1 MKHSIWLCALAVV
14 VLVACGGGGSSSQFS
29 ALLGSL
35 VNAQST
41 SGAPATQVTPVTM
54 RIANAPV
61 PVKGSDGLFHVVYEL
76 ELTNF
81 TGDNVAIQGLDVLD
95 ASNGSVVAT
104 LAAADIAQ
112 RLVVRDKAAVKG
124 SLGPSQVGLVYMH
137 VSFNGQAPIP
147 ATLAHRVSASID
159 QTPIVETAGRIQLA
173 APTALVLGAPLR
185 GARYIA
191 GDGCCDSVRHVR
203 ATLPLNGQLFTAQR
217 FAIDWEQL
225 DEQGRIYV
233 GDPKLPAS
241 YIIYGK
247 PIYAVADGRVVSALD
262 GLPDTPPG
270 ALPPS
275 IPIEQADGNHVV
287 VDLGG
292 GSFALFAHMK
302 PGSVRVRAGESVRA
316 GQQLG
321 EVGTSGN
328 SSEPHLHFHVVDGPN
343 PLASNG
349 LPYLLQGFSATQRG
363 ISTAAF
369 DQAIIDGR
377 PIPVEAVPLPGAR
390 QNVLPLDLWIVDFPF

>member
-1 MKHSIWLCALAVV
+1 MKHLTWLCALAVV

-104 LAAADIAQ
+104 LAAADIAR
-112 RLVVRDKAAVKG
+112 RLVVRDKGALKG

-137 VSFNGQAPIP
+137 VSFNGQAAIP

-159 QTPIVETAGRIQLA
+159 QTPIVETAGRIPLA
-173 APTALVLGAPLR
+173 EPTALVLGAPLR

-203 ATLPLNGQLFTAQR
+203 ATLPLNGQLVTAQR

-225 DEQGRIYV
+225 DEQGRIHV

-287 VDLGG
+287 MDLGG

-316 GQQLG
+316 GQLLG

-328 SSEPHLHFHVVDGPN
+328 SSEPHLHFHIVDGPN

-349 LPYLLQGFSATQRG
+349 LPYLLQGFSAAQRG
-363 ISTAAF
+363 VSTAAF
-369 DQAIIDGR
+369 DQAIIDGK

-390 QNVLPLDLWIVDFPF
+390 QNVLPLDLWIVDFPS